1 MQFTLTDGLCL
12 FNLCMFSMLHIA
24 FHKLVYK
31 SGLLQ
36 EVTSA

>member
-1 MQFTLTDGLCL
+1 
-12 FNLCMFSMLHIA
+12 MLHIA